1 MATRVKRMP
10 LGRRRKVSGAG
21 EPVLGAKEE
30 ILAAAMEEFAERG
43 LSGSRVD
50 EIADRTRTS
59 KRMIYYHFES
69 KEGLYSAVLERAY
82 AQIRSLES
90 EVDVEK
96 LGPVNAMRRIVE
108 LTFDYDES
116 HPQFI
121 SLVSIENIHKAATL
135 VGLPGIRKQNASVI
149 AVLRRILERGQAAGV
164 FRRDV
169 EALDV
174 HLMMSA
180 LCFFRVSNRH
190 TFGAIFGCNLSAP
203 EIRKRHRKMF
213 AEMVLSFLHAKTV

>member
-213 AEMVLSFLHAKTV
+213 AELVLSFLQAKTV

>member
-10 LGRRRKVSGAG
+10 LGRRRKVSVAG

-135 VGLPGIRKQNASVI
+135 VGLPAIRKQNASVI

-213 AEMVLSFLHAKTV
+213 AELVLSFLQAKTV